1 MLILPGL
8 CFLLKLLNGTCTTT
22 LHPPARP
29 LAAIHHLRA
38 SPLDLCLAAAC
49 TVHCLTDENKVLLY
63 GNLEARIF
71 D

>member
-8 CFLLKLLNGTCTTT
+8 CFQLKPLNGTCTKT

-38 SPLDLCLAAAC
+38 SLLDLRLAAAC
-49 TVHCLTDENKVLLY
+49 TVHCLTDKIKVLLY
-63 GNLEARIF
+63 GSLEAHIF